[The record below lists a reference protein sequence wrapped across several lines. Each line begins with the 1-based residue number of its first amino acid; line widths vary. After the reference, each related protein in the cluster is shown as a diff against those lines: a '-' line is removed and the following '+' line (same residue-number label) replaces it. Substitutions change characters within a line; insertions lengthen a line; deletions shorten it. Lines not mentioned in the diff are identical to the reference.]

1 MITENFIKENTES
14 ARQELAEHGY
24 AIFNRVYD
32 ENFIEK
38 AKAMFDLPEADDR
51 SESVHFGS
59 EKRIWG
65 AEHISPLAADFMSQ
79 SDAFLSAI
87 LEKQYL
93 SYSIMGQKIKQV
105 DQELANNAKSR
116 WHIDSMSSQYKIF
129 CYLSEAG
136 RANGGLEFLEG
147 TDGDYKW
154 RLVCKNPSRFVNFKM
169 LFNKKSSRPYECLD
183 SEYIERLK
191 ASYPVKTV
199 TVPPGSILVAKT
211 SSLIHR
217 ARPCESG
224 YRYSLTSYY
233 R

>member
-1 MITENFIKENTES
+1 MITESFIKENTKS
-14 ARQELAEHGY
+14 ARLELAKHGFV
-24 AIFNRVYD
+24 IFNRVYD

-38 AKAMFDLPEADDR
+38 AKALFELPESDNK
-51 SESVHFGS
+51 SELVHFGS

-65 AEHISPLAADFMSQ
+65 AEQISSTVADFMSQ

-87 LEKQYL
+87 LEKKYL
-93 SYSIMGQKIKQV
+93 SYTILGQKIQQV
-105 DQELANNAKSR
+105 DKEIAQNAKSR

-136 RANGGLEFLEG
+136 RANGGLEFLQRAN
-147 TDGDYKW
+147 GDYKW
-154 RLVCKNPSRFVNFKM
+154 HLVFKNPSMFANYKM
-169 LFNKKSSRPYECLD
+169 FFNRKLSRPYECLD
-183 SEYIERLK
+183 ADYIERLK

-224 YRYSLTSYY
+224 QRYSLTSYY